1 MEKTTMKK
9 CTRAFSFAGILSV
22 AALGSQLAFADVTAP
37 APVQGT
43 VQGEVQVQH
52 GHFGRHFRKHQFR
65 RLAKALDLSGQQKA
79 EAKALF
85 KANRQEN
92 RQLLINMLTA
102 KHQLQAIIASGTAD
116 TTTVQ
121 AQTALVV
128 AAGTNLAVQKA
139 QNTKQFLALLTPDQV
154 AKYNAIQAKRESRF
168 QHRIARLNG
177 SPATN

>member
-1 MEKTTMKK
+1 MKK
-9 CTRAFSFAGILSV
+9 CTRAFLFAGILSM
-22 AALGSQLAFADVTAP
+22 AALGSQLAFADVTTP
-37 APVQGT
+37 APVQGE
-43 VQGEVQVQH
+43 VQGQQ

-85 KANRQEN
+85 QASRQAD
-92 RQLLINMLTA
+92 RQLLIDMLTA

-116 TTTVQ
+116 ATAVQ
-121 AQTALVV
+121 AQTASVV
-128 AAGTNLAVQKA
+128 AAETNLAVQKA

-154 AKYNAIQAKRESRF
+154 TKYNAIQAKRESRF
-168 QHRIARLNG
+168 QHLITRLSG